1 MPTEVKFNDKKTYYH
16 LHFVDSSP
24 QSYNY
29 NLSYYTESFL
39 GDYWMQ
45 LYLAKAKGEAPV
57 NKFVI
62 QTIN

>member
-1 MPTEVKFNDKKTYYH
+1 MPTKVKLNYKKTYYQ
-16 LHFVDSSP
+16 LQFVDSSP

-29 NLSYYTESFL
+29 ILSYYTESFV

-45 LYLAKAKGEAPV
+45 FYLAKAKGEVPV